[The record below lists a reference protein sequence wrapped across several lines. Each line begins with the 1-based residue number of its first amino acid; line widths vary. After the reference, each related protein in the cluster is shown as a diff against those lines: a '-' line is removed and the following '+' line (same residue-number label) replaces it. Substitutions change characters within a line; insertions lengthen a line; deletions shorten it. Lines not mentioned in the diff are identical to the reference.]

1 MFLSLGLGSMFG
13 ILEGVLNPLHK
24 QKIVPLRKEIM
35 TGQFM
40 LSWMNSSSFLVCRQ
54 FVFYFFYLV
63 SIAFCSFIMKANFL
77 GVKNVISRVSFLNVT
92 PLGSVGKSHVSCDET
107 SLQDIE
113 SQLEITLFTSA
124 SCTRL
129 RSHF

>member
-1 MFLSLGLGSMFG
+1 MPASPLWSVLFFAMFLSLGLGSMFG

-40 LSWMNSSSFLVCRQ
+40 LSWMNSSSFSVCRQ

-63 SIAFCSFIMKANFL
+63 SIAFCSFLYYEGKFL
-77 GVKNVISRVSFLNVT
+77 GRQKCYI
-92 PLGSVGKSHVSCDET
+92 T
-107 SLQDIE
+107 SLFLKCDTAGFCGKI
-113 SQLEITLFTSA
+113 A
-124 SCTRL
+124 R
-129 RSHF
+129 

>member
-1 MFLSLGLGSMFG
+1 
-13 ILEGVLNPLHK
+13 
-24 QKIVPLRKEIM
+24 
-35 TGQFM
+35 
-40 LSWMNSSSFLVCRQ
+40 
-54 FVFYFFYLV
+54 
-63 SIAFCSFIMKANFL
+63 MKANFL

-107 SLQDIE
+107 LQDIE